1 MREDFLHFIWQNL
14 YFSQENLQTLAG
26 ESLKILDTGKYNPNE
41 GADFENAIIAF
52 EGKHRKGYVE
62 MHLKTSDWLKHEHNQ
77 NAKYENVILH
87 VVWENDLQE
96 LQQVPLPTLE
106 LKNRTNPNL
115 LNNYRQLLASKN
127 FVPCENLFAE
137 VENIFVLS
145 TWDRVLVQR
154 LERKSEK
161 VKQIWQEAHQDWQE
175 TTYRLLAESLGFK
188 INAEPFAKLAKQT
201 PLKLFLKHQDNLLQ
215 IEALLFGQAGF
226 LSENLGDEYAQNLQR
241 EYQFLQHKYNLEPLQ
256 VSEWNFLRLRPAN
269 FPTIRLAQLAQI
281 LFQNA
286 HFFSV
291 LLHTEKFETLKNVF
305 SIKVSQYWQN
315 HYHFGKTTKKTASQ
329 LGKNSFQSLII
340 NAVVPLLVF
349 YSKIHQKPQYLDKA
363 ISFLEQLPTESN
375 HILEKWQ
382 ELGAKPQNAADSQ
395 ALLELYRTYCENK
408 KCMQCGI
415 GIEILRKNQGK
426 N

>member
-26 ESLKILDTGKYNPNE
+26 ESLKILETGKYNPNE

-62 MHLKTSDWLKHEHNQ
+62 MHLKTSDWIKHKHNQ
-77 NAKYENVILH
+77 NAKYESIILH
-87 VVWENDLQE
+87 VVWENDLKE
-96 LQQVPLPTLE
+96 LQEVPLPTLE
-106 LKNRTNPNL
+106 LKDRVNPKL
-115 LNNYRQLLASKN
+115 LQNYRQLIASKN
-127 FVPCENLFAE
+127 FIPCENLFTK

-145 TWDRVLVQR
+145 TWDKVLVQR

-161 VKQIWQEAHQDWQE
+161 IEQIWQDTKQDWQE
-175 TTYRLLAESLGFK
+175 TAYRLLAESLGFK
-188 INAEPFAKLAKQT
+188 INAEPFAKLAKHT
-201 PLKLFLKHQDNLLQ
+201 PLKLFFKHQNNLLQ

-226 LSENLGDEYAQNLQR
+226 LNENLEDEYAQNLQK
-241 EYQFLQHKYNLEPLQ
+241 EYQFLRHKYNLKPLQ

-291 LLHTEKFETLKNVF
+291 LLHAEKFETLKNVF
-305 SIKVSQYWQN
+305 SVKIPQYWQN
-315 HYHFGKTTKKTASQ
+315 HYHFGKIAKKTASQ
-329 LGKNSFQSLII
+329 LGKSSFQSLII

-349 YSKIHQKPQYLDKA
+349 YSKIHQKPEYLDKA
-363 ISFLEQLPTESN
+363 ISFLEQLPAESN
-375 HILEKWQ
+375 HIIEKWKQ
-382 ELGAKPQNAADSQ
+382 IGAKPQNAADSQ
-395 ALLELYRTYCENK
+395 ALLELYQTFCENK
-408 KCMQCGI
+408 KCLQCSI
-415 GIEILRKNQGK
+415 GIEILRKNQAR